1 LAKIKD
7 RQVFEGKDKAAG
19 SFRLFHPNRVSFFLV
34 MKLSTDA
41 TIFTNSWGF
50 TTLMINCLSVYMYK
64 RHMQYN
70 TNDDLLVAKTIK
82 NSTSVF
88 YLIMTYVGAH
98 DWRSITMANKW
109 LCISKVIECSMQ
121 PTPLVLVSKPV
132 TVYVK

>member
-1 LAKIKD
+1 
-7 RQVFEGKDKAAG
+7 
-19 SFRLFHPNRVSFFLV
+19 
-34 MKLSTDA
+34 
-41 TIFTNSWGF
+41 
-50 TTLMINCLSVYMYK
+50 MYK